1 MNEILNENPE
11 FDPMRLADDDQL
23 TAQLQFKRTGEAMAK
38 GRPPLSPS
46 TLRAELQQVRLRENL
61 SKPRDSRHGP
71 EDLQQLSR
79 SQMLFPITRP
89 PIIGGDHDSSIFD
102 PARQLDG
109 HVAANAIHP
118 VVEISPSEA
127 VARLIVT
134 GPGMAAESVRLTT
147 RGKIQHHFRA
157 PMHML
162 VMYEKGERRDGETFV
177 EGLPRSTLRNLER
190 KLTFVPAGHEFHD
203 WHEPRGSQMR
213 LMYFYFEPEKLKALS
228 KRGFTNLPDAPRLLF
243 EDQTL
248 WHTALKLKT
257 FVDSSA
263 GDPIYFGS
271 LGTLLMHEVVRFTCG
286 MPSIQ
291 PQLQGGLAPWQQRL
305 ATAYIQEHLNE
316 RISIGT
322 LAQLVRL
329 SPYHF
334 CRVFKQSLGMPPHRY
349 QTNRRVEH
357 AKVLLAN
364 RAGSITE
371 IGLAV
376 GFSRPN
382 AFSTAFRKATGI
394 APTDFRRRVAPPE
407 AAQGEHP
414 RPKATERS

>member
-1 MNEILNENPE
+1 
-11 FDPMRLADDDQL
+11 MRLADDDQL
-23 TAQLQFKRTGEAMAK
+23 TARLQFKRTGEAMAEC
-38 GRPPLSPS
+38 RPPLSPS

-71 EDLQQLSR
+71 KDLQQPSR
-79 SQMLFPITRP
+79 SQVLLPITRS
-89 PIIGGDHDSSIFD
+89 PIIGGDHDLSIFD
-102 PARQLDG
+102 LARQLDG
-109 HVAANAIHP
+109 YVAADAIHP
-118 VVEISPSEA
+118 VVEISPPEA
-127 VARLIVT
+127 VARLTVT
-134 GPGMAAESVRLTT
+134 GYGMVAESVRFTS

-177 EGLPRSTLRNLER
+177 EGLPRSALRNLER
-190 KLTFVPAGHEFHD
+190 KLTFVPAGREFHD

-228 KRGFTNLPDAPRLLF
+228 KRGITDLPDAPRLLF
-243 EDQTL
+243 EDETL

-257 FVDSSA
+257 FVESSA

-271 LGTLLMHEVVRFTCG
+271 LGTLLIHEVVRFTCG

-305 ATAYIQEHLNE
+305 VTAYIQEHLNE
-316 RISIGT
+316 RIPIGA

-357 AKVLLAN
+357 AKLLLAN
-364 RAGSITE
+364 RAGSMTE
-371 IGLAV
+371 IGRAV
-376 GFSRPN
+376 GFSSRN
-382 AFSTAFRKATGI
+382 AFATAFRKATGI
-394 APTDFRRRVAPPE
+394 APTDYRRSVAPPMTYE
-407 AAQGEHP
+407 
-414 RPKATERS
+414 